1 MRILPQG
8 SHGQG
13 RVAGRSQLPRA
24 VTGWLRVGGDGD
36 LESGFS

>member
-1 MRILPQG
+1 MRILSQG

-13 RVAGRSQLPRA
+13 RVAGRSRLPRA
-24 VTGWLRVGGDGD
+24 VTGWLRVGRDGD